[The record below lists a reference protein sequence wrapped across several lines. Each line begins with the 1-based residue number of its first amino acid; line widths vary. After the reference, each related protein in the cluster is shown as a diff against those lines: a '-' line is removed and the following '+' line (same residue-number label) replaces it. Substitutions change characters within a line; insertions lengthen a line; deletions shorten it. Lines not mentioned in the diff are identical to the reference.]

1 MEMAEDNKKNGN
13 GTRKGGL
20 IAAFMPNKANVIGT
34 VLLLVANFAGGAIS
48 RLALGLLRGQAADGA
63 QMSGRFAG
71 GGQFAGAAGAGG
83 AGFGQTGL
91 LGGAVTAAI
100 LAVLFYAAISL
111 VIGALAEKSPA

>member
-48 RLALGLLRGQAADGA
+48 RLALGLLRGQAEGGA
-63 QMSGRFAG
+63 LAGRFAG